1 MLILVWGIFADKTD
15 AFSVNLIKDDGN
27 FMLHI
32 SFRPPPSENK
42 VDSFIFDTGI
52 IIYWLI
58 KKLVN
63 CTTQQQYKGRSLPN
77 VGMA

>member
-1 MLILVWGIFADKTD
+1 MLISVWGIFADKTD

-42 VDSFIFDTGI
+42 VDSFIFDTGKTI
-52 IIYWLI
+52 NWLI
-58 KKLVN
+58 EKFVN
-63 CTTQQQYKGRSLPN
+63 CNQLN
-77 VGMA
+77 F